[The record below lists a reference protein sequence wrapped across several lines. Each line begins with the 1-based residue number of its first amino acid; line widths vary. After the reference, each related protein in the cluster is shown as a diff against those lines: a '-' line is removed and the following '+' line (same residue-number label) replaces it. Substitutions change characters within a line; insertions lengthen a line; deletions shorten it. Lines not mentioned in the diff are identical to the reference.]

1 MLTVQVEVFH
11 AFLGAVDHV
20 RLHLAVLDA
29 VKGRVRTHR
38 NSGGV
43 TGTRLVHE
51 PAGVHAVRGN
61 QTAGL
66 QLQVC
71 GREAQLTAAR
81 QAVHNLAGHHVVAAQ
96 QLGRGRHVALQQ
108 QLADACRGAAGVLI
122 HHEVLHDHNLE
133 AVLLPQL
140 THRVQVTRVIATEAH
155 VIANHHVAGVEAIHK
170 GGLHELLWGL
180 LRKLQAVVQQ
190 QIVLQTQQAHVVAAS
205 ALAHDV
211 VVSHLG
217 AVHLNGVRVK
227 RNRDGAQT
235 VLLSEGHH
243 A

>member
-11 AFLGAVDHV
+11 AFLGAVNHV

-38 NSGGV
+38 NGGGV
-43 TGTRLVHE
+43 AGTRLIHE
-51 PAGVHAVRGN
+51 PAGVHAVRG
-61 QTAGL
+61 QQASRL
-66 QLQVC
+66 KVQVR
-71 GREAQLTAAR
+71 GREAQLATTR
-81 QAVHNLAGHHVVAAQ
+81 QTVHNLAGHHVMAAQ

-122 HHEVLHDHNLE
+122 HHEVLHDHDLE
-133 AVLLPQL
+133 PVLLPQL
-140 THRVQVTRVIATEAH
+140 THRVQVARVVTAKAH
-155 VIANHHVAGVEAIHK
+155 VVTNHHVAGIEAVHE
-170 GGLHELLWGL
+170 GGLHELLGGL
-180 LRKLQAVVQQ
+180 LRELQAVVQQ
-190 QIVLQTQQAHVVAAS
+190 QVVLQAQQAHVMAAS

-211 VVSHLG
+211 VVGHLG
-217 AVHLNGVRVK
+217 AVHLNGVRVE
-227 RNRDGAQT
+227 RDRDGAQT